1 MSATFAR
8 TLRSLEADRPRRRMA
23 APLLAALLIAWGIWF
38 GLGRVTIYEVT
49 PQAWLEVQSVAHPVA
64 APVGGR
70 VVETRLAVGRDVCSG
85 EVLVA
90 LDGAAEQFAIREK
103 RAYRDALV
111 GRLAAL
117 QEEIRAEQEAA
128 AAVRGARSAA
138 SAELRALPA
147 EAEARARLAQAQV
160 ARLAALFRRSAASDE
175 EYRCAQA
182 EAEATGAEAR
192 RWPWRPLAESGTAPS
207 MRSTARC
214 GWRSWDAR
222 PLRSRGT

>member
-1 MSATFAR
+1 M
-8 TLRSLEADRPRRRMA
+8 RSRPRPGWRS
-23 APLLAALLIAWGIWF
+23 
-38 GLGRVTIYEVT
+38 RV
-49 PQAWLEVQSVAHPVA
+49 AAHPVA

-70 VVETRLAVGRDVCSG
+70 IVETRLAVGRDVRSG

-103 RAYRDALV
+103 RVYRDALV

-117 QEEIRAEQEAA
+117 QEEIRAEQEATA
-128 AAVRGARSAA
+128 AKHGARSAA
-138 SAELRALPA
+138 SAESVRPARRGRGPSPAGPSSGLRGSRPSSGGPPPA
-147 EAEARARLAQAQV
+147 M
-160 ARLAALFRRSAASDE
+160 RSTSGT
-175 EYRCAQA
+175 QA
-182 EAEATGAEAR
+182 EAEATGAAAR
-192 RWPWRPLAESGTAPS
+192 CWPWRPLAESGTAPS

>member
-1 MSATFAR
+1 
-8 TLRSLEADRPRRRMA
+8 MA

-49 PQAWLEVQSVAHPVA
+49 PQARLEVQSVAHPVA

-70 VVETRLAVGRDVCSG
+70 VVETRLAVGRDVRSG

-117 QEEIRAEQEAA
+117 QEEVRAEQEATA
-128 AAVRGARSAA
+128 AKH
-138 SAELRALPA
+138 
-147 EAEARARLAQAQV
+147 EARVGRERRISRPDRGGRGPSPTGPTSGRAARGPPQEV
-160 ARLAALFRRSAASDE
+160 RRQ
-175 EYRCAQA
+175 R
-182 EAEATGAEAR
+182 
-192 RWPWRPLAESGTAPS
+192 
-207 MRSTARC
+207 
-214 GWRSWDAR
+214 
-222 PLRSRGT
+222 